1 MYSWKILT
9 HQWRYD
15 IGQNYSQM
23 TWENS
28 PTLVFSGVG
37 ILWCANENVFLS
49 LSCALLARWT
59 VLDERWLLT
68 GFFKGK
74 PFGKILSDLHLV
86 RNVMCLIGLAN
97 SHNKV
102 SQLQRLQQNV
112 LKSSVSNSAKHRI
125 FTAVEC
131 SFKNIFNK
139 QKAIDLL
146 AQLVWTWY
154 IPFL

>member
-1 MYSWKILT
+1 MYSWKIYP

-15 IGQNYSQM
+15 IGQSYSQIA
-23 TWENS
+23 WENS

-37 ILWCANENVFLS
+37 ILCCANENLFLP
-49 LSCALLARWT
+49 LSCPVLARWT

-68 GFFKGK
+68 GFFKDK
-74 PFGKILSDLHLV
+74 PFGKIPSDLLLV
-86 RNVMCLIGLAN
+86 RNIMFLMGLAN

-102 SQLQRLQQNV
+102 SQLQIIQQNV

-139 QKAIDLL
+139 QKALHLL
-146 AQLVWTWY
+146 AQPVWTWY
-154 IPFL
+154 TPFL